1 MPLCPLLSNRPFS
14 PETKQTISLA
24 FERVCGSL
32 GLNVQDDPA
41 TRLVA
46 EKIIALAKRDIND
59 VETSSR
65 HDSSGI
71 WQRHIGGG
79 GSPLAT
85 ESFENDPKW
94 RIAPGIQ
101 LQRNSDE
108 TLSFEDEL
116 RALGNCEPCHR

>member
-1 MPLCPLLSNRPFS
+1 MA
-14 PETKQTISLA
+14 ISLA
-24 FERVCGSL
+24 FERVCVSL

-59 VETSSR
+59 VETLRDVTLQEFGKDTSA
-65 HDSSGI
+65 
-71 WQRHIGGG
+71 GG

>member
-1 MPLCPLLSNRPFS
+1 MLLCPLLSDQPFS

-59 VETSSR
+59 VETLRDMTLREFGKDTSA
-65 HDSSGI
+65 
-71 WQRHIGGG
+71 GGD
-79 GSPLAT
+79 SPLEVNSWAT
-85 ESFENDPKW
+85 GMKNWE
-94 RIAPGIQ
+94 
-101 LQRNSDE
+101 
-108 TLSFEDEL
+108 
-116 RALGNCEPCHR
+116 

>member
-1 MPLCPLLSNRPFS
+1 MLLCPLLSDQPFS

-24 FERVCGSL
+24 FERVCVSL

-71 WQRHIGGG
+71 R
-79 GSPLAT
+79 
-85 ESFENDPKW
+85 
-94 RIAPGIQ
+94 
-101 LQRNSDE
+101 
-108 TLSFEDEL
+108 
-116 RALGNCEPCHR
+116 